1 MPNATYRVGE
11 GYSESQVMGM
21 THRGKDKSKQ
31 NLQGF
36 PKKCFKNPGSK
47 NPHDKCL
54 SLKNSLQQ
62 KGIPVTIKPG
72 NNHNE

>member
-1 MPNATYRVGE
+1 MLNTIYTAGV

-21 THRGKDKSKQ
+21 TEQGQGQIHTKPA
-31 NLQGF
+31 GF
-36 PKKCFKNPGSK
+36 PKKCFK

-62 KGIPVTIKPG
+62 KGIPVTI
-72 NNHNE
+72 